1 MPQRTRIK
9 ESHVSAEHYL
19 SQASLRCEVTFTS
32 THPRKAPFLLIF
44 LIVLFCALSFAQPD
58 PRPPIAQALQNRDF
72 TRALELLQPT
82 LREFPA
88 NAELWAMQGTAY
100 AGQGQKQEALNSFR
114 TALKFSP
121 DYVIALRGAAQIQFD
136 AADPAAIP
144 LLKHLLR
151 LRPSDQTGHGM
162 LAVLEYQQGNCETAV
177 PHFERAGSLFDD
189 RAPALH
195 GYAICLVKLR
205 QFDRAAKVL
214 QRSLALNP
222 DDPRERRLLASIQLM
237 AHQSQ
242 DALATLQP
250 LLQANSRDADTL
262 ELAATAYEGV
272 KDTPQAVATLRQA
285 ILLDPRDVNL
295 YLDFAN
301 LSSAHDSYQVG
312 IDVVSDGVTQLP
324 DAAPLY
330 LARGVLYVQL
340 AQYDKAE
347 ADFEAAYR
355 LDPNQSLS
363 SAAQGVLAVQQ
374 DDVDRALKTVQTRLA
389 RKPSDPLLLYLQA
402 DFLTQKGAEPGTPE
416 FQLAMRSAKQ
426 AVSLQPGLSG
436 ARTVLAKLYLQAGN
450 PRKAVEQCRKALEHD
465 PYDQTALYR
474 LILGLR
480 KTGDNAEIP
489 DLLKQLASL
498 RKQSAKEQS
507 ERYQYKL
514 VEEDGSR

>member
-1 MPQRTRIK
+1 MEEIRTKKSIEGSRRRQFPRVFRWNDA
-9 ESHVSAEHYL
+9 SSAALVSARRAAL
-19 SQASLRCEVTFTS
+19 SLV
-32 THPRKAPFLLIF
+32 PLL
-44 LIVLFCALSFAQPD
+44 LSCALCLAQAAPTD
-58 PRPPIAQALQNRDF
+58 ATAQALQSRDF
-72 TRALELLQPT
+72 ARALELLQPA
-82 LREFPA
+82 LRQFPS

-100 AGQGQKQEALNSFR
+100 AGQGDQQDALKSFQ

-121 DYVIALRGAAQIQFD
+121 DYVVALRGASQILFD
-136 AADPAAIP
+136 EGDSAAIP
-144 LLKHLLR
+144 LLKHVLR
-151 LRPSDQTGHGM
+151 LHPADQTGHGM
-162 LAVLEYQQGNCETAV
+162 LAVLEYQQGNCQAAV
-177 PHFERAGSLFDD
+177 PHFEGAGSLFDD

-195 GYAICLVKLR
+195 GYATCLVKLR
-205 QFDRAAKVL
+205 EFDRAAKVF

-222 DDPRERRLLASIQLM
+222 NDPRERRLVAAIQLM
-237 AHQSQ
+237 AHQPQ

-285 ILLDPRDVNL
+285 ILLDPRNVNL

-324 DAAPLY
+324 EAAPLY
-330 LARGVLYVQL
+330 LARGVLNVQL
-340 AQYDKAE
+340 AQYEKAE

-389 RKPSDPLLLYLQA
+389 RKPGDPLLLYLQA

-416 FQLAMRSAKQ
+416 FQLSMRSAKQ

-450 PRKAVEQCRKALEHD
+450 PRDAVEQCRKALEHD
-465 PYDQTALYR
+465 PHDQTALYR
-474 LILGLR
+474 LIQGLR

-489 DLLKQLASL
+489 DLLKQLALL

-514 VEEDGSR
+514 VEEDSSK